1 MLLARRILFKRKS
14 SALTAS
20 MAVAA
25 TIFLITFNGLVF
37 GGVLNAIHR
46 DLGAFQHGHIE
57 ILNEKEGIIDEAD
70 WEMIVRVTANPLV
83 EAAAP
88 RVVAYSSINH
98 TTTHKLYSVYNVRTL
113 GVNPTLEREASKIFD
128 SVIVGDAS
136 LSKSSALLGKDLA
149 QDLGVR
155 NVGEII
161 KVKVSNVF
169 GGYTV
174 KQFRVSGIVS
184 SSAVGGLNNILIVHI
199 DTLRDM
205 LGWQNKYSTYI
216 IVKLK
221 NPDRA
226 SEVKAQLERMFP
238 DYEVKTVE
246 EAGKILIKAVR
257 EGVAFINLVG
267 YAGMIASALAI
278 ITVLT
283 MMVSGKTR
291 DIGVLRALGISRKEI
306 IAIFILD
313 GALIGV
319 IGAAIGGLVS
329 SVVGLWLENYPVA
342 FFGGIVL
349 DVRFRFAD
357 LFIPMAVGFII
368 SVLAS
373 IYPAW
378 KASRYEPAEAMRY
391 F

>member
-1 MLLARRILFKRKS
+1 
-14 SALTAS
+14 

-25 TIFLITFNGLVF
+25 TIFLITFNGIVF

-57 ILNEKEGIIDEAD
+57 ILNEKEGVIDEVD
-70 WEMIVRVTANPLV
+70 WQIILKISANPVV

-88 RVVAYSSINH
+88 RVAAYSSINH
-98 TTTHKLYSVYNVRTL
+98 TTAHHVYSVYGVRTL
-113 GVNPTLEREASKIFD
+113 GVNPILESRTSKIFD
-128 SVIVGDAS
+128 SVIIGEAN
-136 LSKSSALLGKDLA
+136 LSKGSAFIGKDLA
-149 QDLGVR
+149 EDLKIER
-155 NVGEII
+155 SGEII
-161 KVKVSNVF
+161 RVKVANVW
-169 GGYTV
+169 GDYTV
-174 KQFRVSGIVS
+174 KQFRISGIVS
-184 SSAVGGLNNILIVHI
+184 SSAVGGLNNILIIHI
-199 DTLRDM
+199 DTLREM
-205 LGWQNKYSTYI
+205 LGWQHKYSTSI

-221 NPDRA
+221 DPGKA
-226 SEVKAQLERMFP
+226 SEVKTQLEKIFP

-291 DIGVLRALGISRKEI
+291 DIGILRALGVSRKSI
-306 IAIFILD
+306 VAIFILD

-319 IGAAIGGLVS
+319 IGAAIGGLIS
-329 SVVGLWLENYPVA
+329 SMVGLWLENYPVA

-349 DVRFRFAD
+349 DVKFRFTD
-357 LFIPMAVGFII
+357 LLIPMIVGFII